1 MAEALLMEFDPQD
14 GKDAR
19 QEYATVMTELA
30 LGDEIPAGA
39 ISHAAVVSA
48 AGGLVVFELWE
59 SRVAQERFMEDRLA
73 AALERAGA
81 SDPVRVEWFEVVG
94 TVNAPPG

>member
-1 MAEALLMEFDPQD
+1 MSAGRALSGREARELSCRQQLVEGRDTMAEALLMEFDPQD

-48 AGGLVVFELWE
+48 AGGLVVFELW
-59 SRVAQERFMEDRLA
+59 
-73 AALERAGA
+73 
-81 SDPVRVEWFEVVG
+81 
-94 TVNAPPG
+94 